1 MEKPEIQENAIQYIR
16 NLRPEKN
23 HITALFKPNEVENKN
38 AADSQSIIQLVE
50 NYCSKKKCLNCAI
63 GNKILRE
70 EKTKFVVE
78 EEWLSWA
85 N

>member
-1 MEKPEIQENAIQYIR
+1 M
-16 NLRPEKN
+16 
-23 HITALFKPNEVENKN
+23 ENKN